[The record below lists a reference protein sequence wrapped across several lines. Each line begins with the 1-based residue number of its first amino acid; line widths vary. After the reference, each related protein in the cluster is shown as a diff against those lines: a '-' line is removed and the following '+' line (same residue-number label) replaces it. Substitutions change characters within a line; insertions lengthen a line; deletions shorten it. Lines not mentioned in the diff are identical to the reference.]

1 MQSSEVTC
9 DTLHLDECTLQ
20 ALLQASC
27 LCLLFL
33 LKESVQE
40 RSRKDEPDETSWLS
54 NLLIFFWT
62 SFKWISLL
70 KFLGYPVL
78 SFLPR
83 TTLLVYLLGAASL
96 ERPPE
101 RPLPRLSNPCTYTY
115 REWDATRSQ
124 KICSF
129 KHFFDYFLFFSSFDH
144 IWKIKVLGG
153 CTVFGLLILSSILD
167 CLLFCSSIFFL
178 IGGLSAWMANFFL
191 CPTTSWNIEIH
202 CVSWYFMY
210 ILMYRYYLG
219 TQLLQR
225 LYIYTYT

>member
-1 MQSSEVTC
+1 MTRSGVQGVILEKPPKKIPTYQLYSKQFSFCSNEYRLHAKLMQSSEVTC

-129 KHFFDYFLFFSSFDH
+129 KHFFDYFLFFH
-144 IWKIKVLGG
+144 
-153 CTVFGLLILSSILD
+153 LLIIYERSKFLGD
-167 CLLFCSSIFFL
+167 VLFLVC
-178 IGGLSAWMANFFL
+178 
-191 CPTTSWNIEIH
+191 
-202 CVSWYFMY
+202 
-210 ILMYRYYLG
+210 
-219 TQLLQR
+219 
-225 LYIYTYT
+225 